1 MKLKKFRRILF
12 FFKKIFI
19 VITEQ
24 QFIPQTKDLW
34 DFLLS
39 LFKKSFKKSC
49 SIYLLNI
56 RHKDGIN

>member
-1 MKLKKFRRILF
+1 MKLKKFRIILF

-39 LFKKSFKKSC
+39 LFKIQNQIKIKEK
-49 SIYLLNI
+49 II
-56 RHKDGIN
+56 KQK